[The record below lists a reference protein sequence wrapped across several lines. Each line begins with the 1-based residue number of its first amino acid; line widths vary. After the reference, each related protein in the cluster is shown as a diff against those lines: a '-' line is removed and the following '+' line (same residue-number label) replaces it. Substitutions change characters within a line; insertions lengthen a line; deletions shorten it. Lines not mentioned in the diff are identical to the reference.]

1 MKKKLVNK
9 VLCYGLA
16 AAMAFGS
23 MPVSAAEIGTTEISV
38 DTEAV
43 ADDSED
49 ISEDAED
56 ESAADTSISGDS
68 LVVDAEGAKTDLE
81 LVQEVRDQLNAG
93 EGQDIE
99 KYLSLDYANMT
110 SDDFND
116 IASEV
121 TDENLWIILQNISD
135 EALEHLLAMEDGYL
149 NGPAATYKQEETFDD
164 EGNLISEQLVK
175 EKEWD
180 NTYDYLRD
188 TYGVVKSDFTGRQG
202 QFNLRLWYSAENR
215 YANTKVTLSPV
226 GTCNNKTKKNTFNLS
241 LSNANFS
248 LIESSKT
255 THKSI
260 GTLGSAS
267 GNYIYMRLDFAFN
280 KPAGYVYQYSKGYST
295 ASSAAQKITA
305 YAATWDSP
313 EYSADQNVAGTQ
325 KISLYLQVVNNTT
338 LGNDGID
345 STPTIAVTPANYY
358 ASFTNCSGVGN
369 QQWTYGSNHALP
381 GAPVAATFSASFN
394 SDGGSAVAALTADR
408 GFNGWKSLN
417 ALVDNGTTYGAG
429 QVIGDPSYN
438 NVTFEAQWG
447 NATFSLPAA
456 PARTGYDFM
465 GWRCDQNGVTYG
477 AGTQHEVNCN
487 VSYTAQW
494 AAHSYTVKYVSD
506 GKELSSQ
513 SFTYGTAQNLKT
525 LASLGI
531 SKPGYTFAGWNSQY
545 KDGDSVSNLTDVN
558 GGSVTLTAQ
567 WTANTDTPYT
577 INRYVQKEFDNTDPA
592 TGYELYTAPEGTED
606 PLLGTEIKA
615 ATTDTSVTEI
625 PTAIPGYETP
635 DAITQNIAGDGTTTF
650 NFYYNLID
658 NRATVT
664 VNHYYQ
670 TVEGGDYV
678 LYDGKFGDY
687 AQNNYT
693 NTFSGT
699 VGENKEI
706 PFLTSDTDAM
716 TNFGYAYKDYILVP
730 VDAAP
735 KTVTL
740 TKETVVNYYYNLKKR
755 DTAVEYKVEH
765 YIQRSVGGQYE
776 LYKTVKDWADLGSTI
791 TPALNEDAIAEV
803 NKIEGCKCDKPQL
816 QVVTVKEGLVVKY
829 YYACISK
836 AAAGKDGEDGKDG
849 QNAVDITDEATI
861 NEIAKKLAAGLSF
874 KLDLEGASYEIV
886 QNPDGS
892 LGIKFVTTTD
902 TKVVIP
908 DVIKIGDK
916 VYRITEVHDKAFYD
930 NTSLREVV
938 VSKNISTIGH
948 SAFEKCIN
956 LKTVKLNEGLVN
968 IGDKAFR
975 DCSALESVKM
985 PSTVQNIGNYAFEN
999 CVKLKTVTFNNGL
1012 LKIGKKAFYN
1022 CKSLK
1027 KIKIPKSVLK
1037 IGSYAF
1043 GKCIKLASVTFAAES
1058 QLLEMG
1064 EGCFYY
1070 CKALKKISLP
1080 AKLTTVPVKCFKS
1093 DTELTSVTIGKNVT
1107 KIRKQ
1112 AFSGCKKIK
1121 KITLPSRV
1129 QTIESQAF
1137 YNCKSLKNVT
1147 IKSNTL
1153 TGVGSKAFKKC
1164 KKGIQFKIP
1173 NKKTASYKKLF
1184 KGKY

>member
-38 DTEAV
+38 DTETAT
-43 ADDSED
+43 DDSED
-49 ISEDAED
+49 ISEDAAD
-56 ESAADTSISGDS
+56 ESAVETSVSGDS
-68 LVVDAEGAKTDLE
+68 LVVDAEEEKSGEESENGSDIKMHSLEELLDYDLTAHSEEEINEYFTDAEDEDVWIYYSSLSDEMQQNVMQYYVFNHDVQYAEYELDENGETYIQKDYIEMPYIEYLKNKFGKIKATNVWKETGTSKVGYWFPDTQNNAYSSQKITYMLNSTSTNPTYEKARNFGIVLAAPSDWCLSHAYYTLRKGTAKT
-81 LVQEVRDQLNAG
+81 
-93 EGQDIE
+93 
-99 KYLSLDYANMT
+99 
-110 SDDFND
+110 
-116 IASEV
+116 
-121 TDENLWIILQNISD
+121 
-135 EALEHLLAMEDGYL
+135 
-149 NGPAATYKQEETFDD
+149 
-164 EGNLISEQLVK
+164 
-175 EKEWD
+175 
-180 NTYDYLRD
+180 
-188 TYGVVKSDFTGRQG
+188 VVNPK
-202 QFNLRLWYSAENR
+202 
-215 YANTKVTLSPV
+215 SPV
-226 GTCNNKTKKNTFNLS
+226 G
-241 LSNANFS
+241 
-248 LIESSKT
+248 
-255 THKSI
+255 
-260 GTLGSAS
+260 
-267 GNYIYMRLDFAFN
+267 NYTYLNVPLAFH
-280 KPAGYVYQYSKGYST
+280 GVKGYSYQKSSLAPGNKTYTGECKFTTDGSTGYERWNATSDFVDNIFLTINLWGESTIGQHADGGASAIYIRRMPITYT
-295 ASSAAQKITA
+295 ATFTGAGSAT
-305 YAATWDSP
+305 
-313 EYSADQNVAGTQ
+313 
-325 KISLYLQVVNNTT
+325 
-338 LGNDGID
+338 
-345 STPTIAVTPANYY
+345 
-358 ASFTNCSGVGN
+358 
-369 QQWTYGSNHALP
+369 WTYGS
-381 GAPVAATFSASFN
+381 G
-394 SDGGSAVAALTADR
+394 
-408 GFNGWKSLN
+408 
-417 ALVDNGTTYGAG
+417 
-429 QVIGDPSYN
+429 N
-438 NVTFEAQWG
+438 N
-447 NATFSLPAA
+447 SLPAA
-456 PARTGYDFM
+456 PTAPSFSASFSDGGGNSTEARAFSGWTIRGVGGNYAAGAAFPTNFTSNVVFDPVWGNTIFTMPGAPSKKGYDFI
-465 GWRCDQNGVTYG
+465 GWRCAQNGGVYG
-477 AGTQHEVNCN
+477 AGAQHEVNCD

-494 AAHSYTVKYVSD
+494 KAHSYTVKYVSD
-506 GKELSSQ
+506 GNEVSSQ

-531 SKPGYTFAGWNSQY
+531 SKPGYTFAGWNHQY
-545 KDGDSVSNLTDVN
+545 KDGDSVNNLTDVN
-558 GGSVTLTAQ
+558 GGSVTLTTQ
-567 WTANTDTPYT
+567 WTANTNTPYT

-592 TGYELYTAPEGTED
+592 TGYEIYQAPEGTENA
-606 PLLGTEIKA
+606 LLGTEIKA

-635 DAITQNIAGDGTTTF
+635 DAITQNISGDGTTTF

-658 NRATVT
+658 TRATVT

-687 AQNNYT
+687 AQDNYT

-706 PFLTSDTDAM
+706 PFLTSDSIAM

-740 TKETVVNYYYNLKKR
+740 TKETVVNYYYNLKRKN
-755 DTAVEYKVEH
+755 TAVEYKVEH
-765 YIQRSVGGQYE
+765 YIQRSEGGQYE

-791 TPALNEDAIAEV
+791 TPALNEDAISEV

-836 AAAGKDGEDGKDG
+836 AAAGKDGENGKDG
-849 QNAVDITDEATI
+849 QNAVNITDEATI

-938 VSKNISTIGH
+938 VSKNISTIGN

-999 CVKLKTVTFNNGL
+999 CVKLKTVRLNNGL

-1070 CKALKKISLP
+1070 CRALKKISLP

-1093 DTELTSVTIGKNVT
+1093 DTKLTSVTIGKNVT

-1147 IKSNTL
+1147 IKSNAL

>member
-56 ESAADTSISGDS
+56 ESAAETSVSGDS
-68 LVVDAEGAKTDLE
+68 LVVDAEEDNDDKDWDIFSLDWKNATNE
-81 LVQEVRDQLNAG
+81 LIDN
-93 EGQDIE
+93 
-99 KYLSLDYANMT
+99 YLSYCSDESISRWVQNLTDADIDELMMRDTNMNKPLAYYGSRCDDCGLVWGAEFDSALDYYKT
-110 SDDFND
+110 L
-116 IASEV
+116 ASCKNVRKTFASAEGSF
-121 TDENLWIILQNISD
+121 II
-135 EALEHLLAMEDGYL
+135 
-149 NGPAATYKQEETFDD
+149 
-164 EGNLISEQLVK
+164 
-175 EKEWD
+175 
-180 NTYDYLRD
+180 R
-188 TYGVVKSDFTGRQG
+188 FTGYNPCDTTIKASFPNYKTSELSKKQQVDYTIMNATHDLKISKQYNHKTAANSKDG
-202 QFNLRLWYSAENR
+202 DFYICLMDLQFS
-215 YANTKVTLSPV
+215 
-226 GTCNNKTKKNTFNLS
+226 
-241 LSNANFS
+241 
-248 LIESSKT
+248 
-255 THKSI
+255 
-260 GTLGSAS
+260 
-267 GNYIYMRLDFAFN
+267 
-280 KPAGYVYQYSKGYST
+280 KPAGYAIDFPTYTSNYTSKKGKLFNGIVFNESTNVYSVDANNMYAGSRDYEHTTTEKATLEIDAIYNMNVGTST
-295 ASSAAQKITA
+295 SG
-305 YAATWDSP
+305 
-313 EYSADQNVAGTQ
+313 N
-325 KISLYLQVVNNTT
+325 VNNREIITF
-338 LGNDGID
+338 NF
-345 STPTIAVTPANYY
+345 TPAKYY
-358 ASFTNCSGVGN
+358 VAYDSNGGSTVAN
-369 QQWTYGSNHALP
+369 QECTYGTSYKYS
-381 GAPVAATFSASFN
+381 GAPTTAAYFTLSVGLNGGTGAASEIKVPRAFLNWGNVNAGADFSNLTTTNGATITKTAN
-394 SDGGSAVAALTADR
+394 WGDGTCTLPQTPSKTGYQFA
-408 GFNGWKSLN
+408 GWQTSQGTKG
-417 ALVDNGTTYGAG
+417 AGTTY
-429 QVIGDPSYN
+429 
-438 NVTFEAQWG
+438 
-447 NATFSLPAA
+447 
-456 PARTGYDFM
+456 
-465 GWRCDQNGVTYG
+465 
-477 AGTQHEVNCN
+477 
-487 VSYTAQW
+487 TANQSETIDALW
-494 AAHSYTVKYVSD
+494 TANKYTVNFVCD
-506 GKELSSQ
+506 GKTVGSQ

-531 SKPGYTFAGWNSQY
+531 SKPGYTFAGWNHQY
-545 KDGDSVSNLTDVN
+545 KDGDSVNNLTDVN
-558 GGSVTLTAQ
+558 GGSVTLTTQ

-592 TGYELYTAPEGTED
+592 TGYEIYKAPEGTEN

-635 DAITQNIAGDGTTTF
+635 DAITQNISGDGSTTF

-740 TKETVVNYYYNLKKR
+740 TKETVVNYYYNLKRKN
-755 DTAVEYKVEH
+755 TAVEYKVEH
-765 YIQRSVGGQYE
+765 YIQRSEGGQYE

-791 TPALNEDAIAEV
+791 TPALNEDAISEV

-836 AAAGKDGEDGKDG
+836 AAAGKDGENGKDG

-938 VSKNISTIGH
+938 VSKNISTIGN

-999 CVKLKTVTFNNGL
+999 CVKLKTVRLNNGL

-1070 CKALKKISLP
+1070 CRALKKISLP

-1093 DTELTSVTIGKNVT
+1093 DTKLTSVTIGKNVT

-1147 IKSNTL
+1147 IKSNAL

>member
-38 DTEAV
+38 DTETAT
-43 ADDSED
+43 DDSED
-49 ISEDAED
+49 ISEDAAD
-56 ESAADTSISGDS
+56 ESAVETSVSGDS
-68 LVVDAEGAKTDLE
+68 LVVDAEEEKSGEESENGSDIKMHSLEELLDYDLTAHSEEEINEYFTDAEDEDVWIYYSSLSDEMQQNVMQYYVFNHNVQYAEYELDENGETYTQKDYMEMPYIEYLKNKFGKIKATNVWKETGTSKIGYWFPDTPNNASSSQKITYMLNSTSTNPTYEKARKFGIVLAAPSDWCLSYAYFTLREGTAKT
-81 LVQEVRDQLNAG
+81 VVNPSSAAG
-93 EGQDIE
+93 N
-99 KYLSLDYANMT
+99 YT
-110 SDDFND
+110 
-116 IASEV
+116 
-121 TDENLWIILQNISD
+121 
-135 EALEHLLAMEDGYL
+135 YL
-149 NGPAATYKQEETFDD
+149 NVPLAFH
-164 EGNLISEQLVK
+164 
-175 EKEWD
+175 
-180 NTYDYLRD
+180 
-188 TYGVVKSDFTGRQG
+188 GV
-202 QFNLRLWYSAENR
+202 
-215 YANTKVTLSPV
+215 
-226 GTCNNKTKKNTFNLS
+226 
-241 LSNANFS
+241 
-248 LIESSKT
+248 
-255 THKSI
+255 
-260 GTLGSAS
+260 
-267 GNYIYMRLDFAFN
+267 
-280 KPAGYVYQYSKGYST
+280 KGYSYQKSSLAPGNKTYTGECKFTTDGSTGYERWNATSDFVDNIFLTINLWGESTIGQHADGGASAIYIRRMPITYT
-295 ASSAAQKITA
+295 ATFTGAGSAT
-305 YAATWDSP
+305 
-313 EYSADQNVAGTQ
+313 
-325 KISLYLQVVNNTT
+325 
-338 LGNDGID
+338 
-345 STPTIAVTPANYY
+345 
-358 ASFTNCSGVGN
+358 
-369 QQWTYGSNHALP
+369 WTYGS
-381 GAPVAATFSASFN
+381 G
-394 SDGGSAVAALTADR
+394 
-408 GFNGWKSLN
+408 
-417 ALVDNGTTYGAG
+417 
-429 QVIGDPSYN
+429 N
-438 NVTFEAQWG
+438 N
-447 NATFSLPAA
+447 SLPAA
-456 PARTGYDFM
+456 PTAPSFSASFSDGGGNSTEARAFSGWTIRGVGGNYAAGAAFPTNFTSNVVFDPVWGNTIFTMPGAPSKKGYDFI
-465 GWRCDQNGVTYG
+465 GWRCAQNGGVYG
-477 AGTQHEVNCN
+477 AGAQHEVNCD

-494 AAHSYTVKYVSD
+494 KAHSYTVKYVSD
-506 GKELSSQ
+506 GNEVSSQ

-531 SKPGYTFAGWNSQY
+531 SKPGYTFAGWNHQY
-545 KDGDSVSNLTDVN
+545 KDGDSVNNLTDVN
-558 GGSVTLTAQ
+558 GGSVTLTTQ
-567 WTANTDTPYT
+567 WTANTNTPYT

-592 TGYELYTAPEGTED
+592 TGYEIYQAPEGTENA
-606 PLLGTEIKA
+606 LLGTEIKA
-615 ATTDTSVTEI
+615 ATTDSSVTEI

-658 NRATVT
+658 TRATVT
-664 VNHYYQ
+664 INHYYQ

-693 NTFSGT
+693 NTFKGT

-740 TKETVVNYYYNLKKR
+740 TKETVVNYYYNLKRKN
-755 DTAVEYKVEH
+755 TAVEYKVEH
-765 YIQRSVGGQYE
+765 YIQRSEGGQYE

-791 TPALNEDAIAEV
+791 TPALNEDAISEV

-836 AAAGKDGEDGKDG
+836 AAAGKDGENGKDG

-886 QNPDGS
+886 QNPDGT

-938 VSKNISTIGH
+938 VSKNISTIGN

-999 CVKLKTVTFNNGL
+999 CVKLRTVTLNNGL

-1070 CKALKKISLP
+1070 CRALKKISLP

-1093 DTELTSVTIGKNVT
+1093 DTKLTSVTIGKNVT

-1147 IKSNTL
+1147 IKSNAL

>member
-38 DTEAV
+38 DTETAT
-43 ADDSED
+43 DDSED

-56 ESAADTSISGDS
+56 ESAVSDNDSPEEEEDVSKSDEEGDREAIGDDELEDLMAIDLKTITDSQLSEKLLYADGQNVWAYLTSLSDQDLAAVMERDTCLKETTTIYTYAGTKE
-68 LVVDAEGAKTDLE
+68 AESNECSTDFVSE
-81 LVQEVRDQLNAG
+81 ENAG
-93 EGQDIE
+93 
-99 KYLSLDYANMT
+99 
-110 SDDFND
+110 
-116 IASEV
+116 
-121 TDENLWIILQNISD
+121 
-135 EALEHLLAMEDGYL
+135 
-149 NGPAATYKQEETFDD
+149 TY
-164 EGNLISEQLVK
+164 
-175 EKEWD
+175 
-180 NTYDYLRD
+180 YDYLKD
-188 TYGVVKSDFTGRQG
+188 Q
-202 QFNLRLWYSAENR
+202 YSRIKAAAWN
-215 YANTKVTLSPV
+215 
-226 GTCNNKTKKNTFNLS
+226 
-241 LSNANFS
+241 
-248 LIESSKT
+248 
-255 THKSI
+255 
-260 GTLGSAS
+260 AS
-267 GNYIYMRLDFAFN
+267 GGSIYFKFLKDGNEGTARVDCKRVYNTSNNLKADVKVNVQLAVTGAPYGFKLTHDNKVYQSDQGKSNTGDYDQLWIYFKYT
-280 KPAGYVYQYSKGYST
+280 KPAGYTVGGYTTNVSDLNKTVCYLRAGNATDTTYTNKDSAQSEDWVCAIVSMYDAVGSK
-295 ASSAAQKITA
+295 
-305 YAATWDSP
+305 ATP
-313 EYSADQNVAGTQ
+313 RKTTPIFTIPFTPIEYFVSYN
-325 KISLYLQVVNNTT
+325 
-338 LGNDGID
+338 
-345 STPTIAVTPANYY
+345 
-358 ASFTNCSGVGN
+358 
-369 QQWTYGSNHALP
+369 SN
-381 GAPVAATFSASFN
+381 
-394 SDGGSAVAALTADR
+394 GGSAVETQKCTYGTSYKYSGAPTTPAYFTLSVGLNGGTGAASEIKVPRAFLNWGNVNAGADFSNLTPT
-408 GFNGWKSLN
+408 NGATITKTANWGNGTCTLPQTPSKTGYQFVGWQTN
-417 ALVDNGTTYGAG
+417 QGTKGAGTTYTANQSETIGAL
-429 QVIGDPSYN
+429 
-438 NVTFEAQWG
+438 W
-447 NATFSLPAA
+447 
-456 PARTGYDFM
+456 
-465 GWRCDQNGVTYG
+465 
-477 AGTQHEVNCN
+477 
-487 VSYTAQW
+487 TANK
-494 AAHSYTVKYVSD
+494 YTVNFVCD
-506 GKELSSQ
+506 GKTVGSQ
-513 SFTYGTAQNLKT
+513 SFAYSTAQNLKT

-531 SKPGYTFAGWNSQY
+531 SKPGYTFAGWNHQY
-545 KDGDSVSNLTDVN
+545 KDGDSVNNLTDVN
-558 GGSVTLTAQ
+558 GGSVTLAAQ
-567 WTANTDTPYT
+567 WTANTDTSYT

-592 TGYELYTAPEGTED
+592 TGYEIYQAPEGTENA
-606 PLLGTEIKA
+606 LLGTEIKA
-615 ATTDTSVTEI
+615 ATTDSSVTEI

-635 DAITQNIAGDGTTTF
+635 DAITQNISGDGSTTF

-693 NTFSGT
+693 NTFNGT

-776 LYKTVKDWADLGSTI
+776 LYKTTKEIADLGSTI

-849 QNAVDITDEATI
+849 QNAVNITDEATI

-938 VSKNISTIGH
+938 VSKNISTIGN

-999 CVKLKTVTFNNGL
+999 CVKLKTVTLNNGL

-1043 GKCIKLASVTFAAES
+1043 GKCTKLASVTFAAES

-1093 DTELTSVTIGKNVT
+1093 DTKLSSVTIGKNVT

-1147 IKSNTL
+1147 IKSNAL

>member
-68 LVVDAEGAKTDLE
+68 LVVDAEEEKSGEESENGSDIKMHSLEELLDYDLTAHSEEEINEYFTDAEDEDVWIYYSSLSDEMQQNVMQYYVFNHDVQYAEYELDENGETYIQKDYMEMPYIEYLKNKFGKIKATNVWKESGSSRIGYWFPDTPNNAYASQKITYMLNSTSTNPTYEKARKFGIVLAAPSDWCLSYAYFTLREGTAKT
-81 LVQEVRDQLNAG
+81 VVNPSSAAG
-93 EGQDIE
+93 N
-99 KYLSLDYANMT
+99 YT
-110 SDDFND
+110 
-116 IASEV
+116 
-121 TDENLWIILQNISD
+121 
-135 EALEHLLAMEDGYL
+135 YL
-149 NGPAATYKQEETFDD
+149 NVPLAFH
-164 EGNLISEQLVK
+164 
-175 EKEWD
+175 
-180 NTYDYLRD
+180 
-188 TYGVVKSDFTGRQG
+188 GV
-202 QFNLRLWYSAENR
+202 
-215 YANTKVTLSPV
+215 
-226 GTCNNKTKKNTFNLS
+226 
-241 LSNANFS
+241 
-248 LIESSKT
+248 
-255 THKSI
+255 
-260 GTLGSAS
+260 
-267 GNYIYMRLDFAFN
+267 
-280 KPAGYVYQYSKGYST
+280 KGYSYQKSSLAPGNKTYTGECKFTTDGSTGYERWNATSDFVDNIFLTINLWGESTIGQHADGGASAIYIRRMPITYT
-295 ASSAAQKITA
+295 ATFTGAGSAT
-305 YAATWDSP
+305 
-313 EYSADQNVAGTQ
+313 
-325 KISLYLQVVNNTT
+325 
-338 LGNDGID
+338 
-345 STPTIAVTPANYY
+345 
-358 ASFTNCSGVGN
+358 
-369 QQWTYGSNHALP
+369 WTYGS
-381 GAPVAATFSASFN
+381 V
-394 SDGGSAVAALTADR
+394 
-408 GFNGWKSLN
+408 
-417 ALVDNGTTYGAG
+417 
-429 QVIGDPSYN
+429 N
-438 NVTFEAQWG
+438 N
-447 NATFSLPAA
+447 SLPAA
-456 PARTGYDFM
+456 PTAPSFSASFSDGGGNSTGARAFSGWTIKGVGGNYAAGAAFPTNFTSNVVFDPVWGNTIFTMPGAPSKKGYDFI
-465 GWRCDQNGVTYG
+465 GWRCAQNGGVYG
-477 AGTQHEVNCN
+477 AGAQHEVNCD

-494 AAHSYTVKYVSD
+494 KAHSYTVKYVSD
-506 GKELSSQ
+506 GNEVSSQ

-531 SKPGYTFAGWNSQY
+531 SKPGYTFAGWNHQY
-545 KDGDSVSNLTDVN
+545 KDGDSVNNLTDVN
-558 GGSVTLTAQ
+558 NGTVTLTAQ

-592 TGYELYTAPEGTED
+592 TGYELYTAPEGTENA
-606 PLLGTEIKA
+606 LLGTEIKA
-615 ATTDTSVTEI
+615 ATTDSSVTEI

-658 NRATVT
+658 TRATVT

-693 NTFSGT
+693 NTFNGT

-716 TNFGYAYKDYILVP
+716 TNFDKAYKGYILVP

-740 TKETVVNYYYNLKKR
+740 TKETVVNYYYNLKRKN
-755 DTAVEYKVEH
+755 TAVEYKVEH
-765 YIQRSVGGQYE
+765 YIQRSEGGQYE

-791 TPALNEDAIAEV
+791 TPALNEDAISEV

-938 VSKNISTIGH
+938 VSKNISTIGN

-999 CVKLKTVTFNNGL
+999 CVKLRTVTLNNGL

-1064 EGCFYY
+1064 DGCFYY

-1093 DTELTSVTIGKNVT
+1093 DTKLTSVTIGKNVT

-1121 KITLPSRV
+1121 KITIPSRV

-1147 IKSNTL
+1147 IKSKAL

-1173 NKKTASYKKLF
+1173 DKKTASYKKLF

>member
-56 ESAADTSISGDS
+56 ESAADISVSGDS
-68 LVVDAEGAKTDLE
+68 LVVDAEEEKSGEESENGSDIKMHSLEELLDYDLTAHSEEEINEYFTDAEDEDVWIYYSSLSDEMQQNVMQYYVFNHDVQYAEYELDENGETYIQKDYMEMPYIEYLKNKFGKIKATNVWKETGTSRIGYWFPDTPNNASASQKITYMLNSTSKNPTYEKARNFGIVLAAPSDWCLSYAYFTLRQGTAKT
-81 LVQEVRDQLNAG
+81 VVNPSSAAG
-93 EGQDIE
+93 N
-99 KYLSLDYANMT
+99 YT
-110 SDDFND
+110 
-116 IASEV
+116 
-121 TDENLWIILQNISD
+121 
-135 EALEHLLAMEDGYL
+135 YL
-149 NGPAATYKQEETFDD
+149 NVPLAFH
-164 EGNLISEQLVK
+164 
-175 EKEWD
+175 
-180 NTYDYLRD
+180 
-188 TYGVVKSDFTGRQG
+188 GV
-202 QFNLRLWYSAENR
+202 
-215 YANTKVTLSPV
+215 
-226 GTCNNKTKKNTFNLS
+226 
-241 LSNANFS
+241 
-248 LIESSKT
+248 
-255 THKSI
+255 
-260 GTLGSAS
+260 
-267 GNYIYMRLDFAFN
+267 
-280 KPAGYVYQYSKGYST
+280 KGYSYQRSSLAPGNKTYKGECKFTTDGSTGYERWNATSDFVDNIFLTINLWGESTIGQHADGGASAIYIRRMPITYT
-295 ASSAAQKITA
+295 ATFTGAGSAT
-305 YAATWDSP
+305 
-313 EYSADQNVAGTQ
+313 
-325 KISLYLQVVNNTT
+325 
-338 LGNDGID
+338 
-345 STPTIAVTPANYY
+345 
-358 ASFTNCSGVGN
+358 
-369 QQWTYGSNHALP
+369 WTYGS
-381 GAPVAATFSASFN
+381 V
-394 SDGGSAVAALTADR
+394 
-408 GFNGWKSLN
+408 
-417 ALVDNGTTYGAG
+417 
-429 QVIGDPSYN
+429 N
-438 NVTFEAQWG
+438 N
-447 NATFSLPAA
+447 SLPAA
-456 PARTGYDFM
+456 PTAPSFSASFSDGGGNSTGARAFSGWTIRGVGGNYAAGAAFPTNFTSNVVFDPVWGNTIFTMPGAPSKTGYDFI
-465 GWRCDQNGVTYG
+465 GWRCAQNGGVYG
-477 AGTQHEVNCN
+477 AGAQHEVNCD

-494 AAHSYTVKYVSD
+494 KAHSYTVKYVSD
-506 GKELSSQ
+506 GNEVSSQ
-513 SFTYGTAQNLKT
+513 FFTYGTAQNLKT

-531 SKPGYTFAGWNSQY
+531 SKPGYTFAGWNHQY
-545 KDGDSVSNLTDVN
+545 KDGDSVNNLTDVN
-558 GGSVTLTAQ
+558 GGSVTLTTQ

-592 TGYELYTAPEGTED
+592 TGYEIYKAPEGTEN

-635 DAITQNIAGDGTTTF
+635 DAITQNISGDGSTTF

-740 TKETVVNYYYNLKKR
+740 TKETVVNYYYNLKRKN
-755 DTAVEYKVEH
+755 TAVEYKVEH
-765 YIQRSVGGQYE
+765 YIQRSEGGQYE

-791 TPALNEDAIAEV
+791 TPALNEDAISEV

-836 AAAGKDGEDGKDG
+836 AAAGKDGENGKDG

-938 VSKNISTIGH
+938 VSKNISTIGN

-999 CVKLKTVTFNNGL
+999 CVKLKTVRLNNGL

-1070 CKALKKISLP
+1070 CRALKKISLP

-1093 DTELTSVTIGKNVT
+1093 DTKLTSVTIGKNVT

-1147 IKSNTL
+1147 IKSNAL

>member
-68 LVVDAEGAKTDLE
+68 LVVDAEEEKSGEESENGSDIKMHSLEELLDYDLTAHSEEEINEYFTDAEDEDVWIYYSSLSDEMQQNVMQYYVFNHDVQYAEYELDENGETYIQKDYMEMPYIEYLKNKFGKIKATNVWKESGSSRIGYWFPDTPNNASASQKITYMLNSTSTNPTYEKARKFGIVLAAPSDWCLSYAYFTLREGTAKT
-81 LVQEVRDQLNAG
+81 VVNPNSAAG
-93 EGQDIE
+93 N
-99 KYLSLDYANMT
+99 YT
-110 SDDFND
+110 
-116 IASEV
+116 
-121 TDENLWIILQNISD
+121 
-135 EALEHLLAMEDGYL
+135 YL
-149 NGPAATYKQEETFDD
+149 NVPLAFH
-164 EGNLISEQLVK
+164 
-175 EKEWD
+175 
-180 NTYDYLRD
+180 
-188 TYGVVKSDFTGRQG
+188 GV
-202 QFNLRLWYSAENR
+202 
-215 YANTKVTLSPV
+215 
-226 GTCNNKTKKNTFNLS
+226 
-241 LSNANFS
+241 
-248 LIESSKT
+248 
-255 THKSI
+255 
-260 GTLGSAS
+260 
-267 GNYIYMRLDFAFN
+267 
-280 KPAGYVYQYSKGYST
+280 KGYSYQKSSLAPGNKTYTGECKFTTDGSTGYERWNATSDFVDNIFLTINIWGESTIGQHAYGGASAIYIRRMPITYT
-295 ASSAAQKITA
+295 ATFTGAGSAT
-305 YAATWDSP
+305 
-313 EYSADQNVAGTQ
+313 
-325 KISLYLQVVNNTT
+325 
-338 LGNDGID
+338 
-345 STPTIAVTPANYY
+345 
-358 ASFTNCSGVGN
+358 
-369 QQWTYGSNHALP
+369 WTYGS
-381 GAPVAATFSASFN
+381 V
-394 SDGGSAVAALTADR
+394 
-408 GFNGWKSLN
+408 
-417 ALVDNGTTYGAG
+417 
-429 QVIGDPSYN
+429 N
-438 NVTFEAQWG
+438 N
-447 NATFSLPAA
+447 SLPAA
-456 PARTGYDFM
+456 PTAPSFSASFSDGGGNSTGARAFSGWTIKGVGGNYAAGAAFPTNFTSNVVFDPVWGNTIFTMPGAPSKKGYDFI
-465 GWRCDQNGVTYG
+465 GWRCAQNGGVYG
-477 AGTQHEVNCN
+477 AGAQHEVNCD

-494 AAHSYTVKYVSD
+494 KAHSYTVKYVSD
-506 GKELSSQ
+506 GNEVSSQ

-687 AQNNYT
+687 AQDNYT

-706 PFLTSDTDAM
+706 PFLTSDSIAM

-740 TKETVVNYYYNLKKR
+740 TKETVVNYYYNLKRKN
-755 DTAVEYKVEH
+755 TAVEYKVEH
-765 YIQRSVGGQYE
+765 YIQRSEGGQYE

-791 TPALNEDAIAEV
+791 TPALNEDAISEV

-849 QNAVDITDEATI
+849 QNAVNITDEATI

-938 VSKNISTIGH
+938 VSKNISTIGN

-999 CVKLKTVTFNNGL
+999 CVKLRTVTLNNGL

>member
-38 DTEAV
+38 DTETAT
-43 ADDSED
+43 DDSED
-49 ISEDAED
+49 ISEDAAD
-56 ESAADTSISGDS
+56 ESAADISVSGDS
-68 LVVDAEGAKTDLE
+68 LVVDAEEEKSGEESENGSDIKMHSLEELLDYDLTAHSEEEINEYFTDAEDEDVWIYYSSLSDEMQQNVMQYYVFNHDVQYAEYELDENGEAYNQKDYMEMPYIEYLKNKFGKIKATNVWKETGTSKVGYWFPDTPNNASASQKITYMLNSTSTNPTYEKARKFGIVLAAPSDWCLSYAYFTLREGTAKT
-81 LVQEVRDQLNAG
+81 VVNPSSAAG
-93 EGQDIE
+93 N
-99 KYLSLDYANMT
+99 YT
-110 SDDFND
+110 
-116 IASEV
+116 
-121 TDENLWIILQNISD
+121 
-135 EALEHLLAMEDGYL
+135 YL
-149 NGPAATYKQEETFDD
+149 NVPLAFH
-164 EGNLISEQLVK
+164 
-175 EKEWD
+175 
-180 NTYDYLRD
+180 
-188 TYGVVKSDFTGRQG
+188 GV
-202 QFNLRLWYSAENR
+202 
-215 YANTKVTLSPV
+215 
-226 GTCNNKTKKNTFNLS
+226 
-241 LSNANFS
+241 
-248 LIESSKT
+248 
-255 THKSI
+255 
-260 GTLGSAS
+260 
-267 GNYIYMRLDFAFN
+267 
-280 KPAGYVYQYSKGYST
+280 KGYSYQKSSLAPGNKTYAGECKFTTDGSTGYERWNATSDFVDNIYLTINLWGESTIGQHANGGASAIYIRRMPITYT
-295 ASSAAQKITA
+295 ATFTGAGSAT
-305 YAATWDSP
+305 
-313 EYSADQNVAGTQ
+313 
-325 KISLYLQVVNNTT
+325 
-338 LGNDGID
+338 
-345 STPTIAVTPANYY
+345 
-358 ASFTNCSGVGN
+358 
-369 QQWTYGSNHALP
+369 WTYGS
-381 GAPVAATFSASFN
+381 G
-394 SDGGSAVAALTADR
+394 
-408 GFNGWKSLN
+408 
-417 ALVDNGTTYGAG
+417 
-429 QVIGDPSYN
+429 N
-438 NVTFEAQWG
+438 N
-447 NATFSLPAA
+447 SLPAA
-456 PARTGYDFM
+456 PTAPSFSASFSDGGGNSTEARAFSGWTIRGVGGNYAAGAAFPTNFTSNVVFDPVWGNTIFTMPGAPSKKGYDFI
-465 GWRCDQNGVTYG
+465 GWRCAQNGGVYG
-477 AGTQHEVNCN
+477 AGAQHEVNCD

-494 AAHSYTVKYVSD
+494 KAHSYTVKYVSD
-506 GKELSSQ
+506 GNEVSSQ

-531 SKPGYTFAGWNSQY
+531 SKPGYTFAGWNHQY
-545 KDGDSVSNLTDVN
+545 KDGDSVNNLTDVN
-558 GGSVTLTAQ
+558 GGSVTLTTQ
-567 WTANTDTPYT
+567 WTANTNTPYT

-592 TGYELYTAPEGTED
+592 TGYEIYQAPEGTEN

-635 DAITQNIAGDGTTTF
+635 DAITQNISGDGSTTF

-693 NTFSGT
+693 NTFNGT

-716 TNFGYAYKDYILVP
+716 TNFDKAYKGYILVP

-740 TKETVVNYYYNLKKR
+740 TKETVVNYYYNLKKKN
-755 DTAVEYKVEH
+755 TAVNYTVEH
-765 YIQRSVGGQYE
+765 YIQKSVGGKYE
-776 LYKTVKDWADLGSTI
+776 KYAEDKKQAELGAVI
-791 TPALNEDAIAEV
+791 TPALNEDAISEV

-849 QNAVDITDEATI
+849 QNAVDITDEETI

-886 QNPDGS
+886 QNPDGT

-938 VSKNISTIGH
+938 VSKNISTIGN

-999 CVKLKTVTFNNGL
+999 CVKLKTVTLNNGL

-1043 GKCIKLASVTFAAES
+1043 GKCTKLASVTFAAES

-1093 DTELTSVTIGKNVT
+1093 DTKLTSVTIGKNVT

-1147 IKSNTL
+1147 IKSNAL

>member
-68 LVVDAEGAKTDLE
+68 LVVDAKEEKSGEESENGSDIKMHSLEELLDYDLTAHSEEEINEYFTDAEDEDVWIYYSSLSDEMQQNVMQYYVFNHDVQYAEYELNENGETYIQKDYIEMPYIEYLKNKFGKIKATNVWKETGTSKVGYWFPDTPNNASSSQKITYMLNSTSTNPTYEKARKFGIVLAAPSDWCLSYAYFTLREGTAKT
-81 LVQEVRDQLNAG
+81 VVNPSSAAG
-93 EGQDIE
+93 N
-99 KYLSLDYANMT
+99 YT
-110 SDDFND
+110 
-116 IASEV
+116 
-121 TDENLWIILQNISD
+121 
-135 EALEHLLAMEDGYL
+135 YL
-149 NGPAATYKQEETFDD
+149 NVPLAFH
-164 EGNLISEQLVK
+164 
-175 EKEWD
+175 
-180 NTYDYLRD
+180 
-188 TYGVVKSDFTGRQG
+188 GV
-202 QFNLRLWYSAENR
+202 
-215 YANTKVTLSPV
+215 
-226 GTCNNKTKKNTFNLS
+226 
-241 LSNANFS
+241 
-248 LIESSKT
+248 
-255 THKSI
+255 
-260 GTLGSAS
+260 
-267 GNYIYMRLDFAFN
+267 
-280 KPAGYVYQYSKGYST
+280 KGYSYQKSSLAPGNKTYTGECKFTTDGSTGYERWNATSDFVDNIFLTINLWGESTIGQHADGGASAIYIRRMPITYT
-295 ASSAAQKITA
+295 ATFTGAGSAT
-305 YAATWDSP
+305 
-313 EYSADQNVAGTQ
+313 
-325 KISLYLQVVNNTT
+325 
-338 LGNDGID
+338 
-345 STPTIAVTPANYY
+345 
-358 ASFTNCSGVGN
+358 
-369 QQWTYGSNHALP
+369 WTYGS
-381 GAPVAATFSASFN
+381 G
-394 SDGGSAVAALTADR
+394 
-408 GFNGWKSLN
+408 
-417 ALVDNGTTYGAG
+417 
-429 QVIGDPSYN
+429 N
-438 NVTFEAQWG
+438 N
-447 NATFSLPAA
+447 SLPAA
-456 PARTGYDFM
+456 PTAPSFSASFSDGGGNSTEARAFSGWTIRGVGGNYAAGAAFPTNFTSNVVFDPVWGNTIFTMPGAPSKKGYDFI
-465 GWRCDQNGVTYG
+465 GWRCAQNGGVYG
-477 AGTQHEVNCN
+477 AGAQHEVNCD

-494 AAHSYTVKYVSD
+494 KAHSYTVKYVSD
-506 GKELSSQ
+506 GNEVSSQ

-531 SKPGYTFAGWNSQY
+531 SKPGYTFAGWNHQY
-545 KDGDSVSNLTDVN
+545 KDGDSVNNLTDVN
-558 GGSVTLTAQ
+558 GGSVTLTTQ
-567 WTANTDTPYT
+567 WTANTNTPYT

-592 TGYELYTAPEGTED
+592 TGYEIYQAPEGTENA
-606 PLLGTEIKA
+606 LLGTEIKA
-615 ATTDTSVTEI
+615 ATTDSSVTEI

-635 DAITQNIAGDGTTTF
+635 DAITQNISGDGSTTF

-706 PFLTSDTDAM
+706 PFLTSDSIAMDAF
-716 TNFGYAYKDYILVP
+716 NKAYKDYILVP

-740 TKETVVNYYYNLKKR
+740 TKETVVNYYYNLKKKN
-755 DTAVEYKVEH
+755 TAVEYKVEH
-765 YIQRSVGGQYE
+765 YIQRSEGGQYE

-791 TPALNEDAIAEV
+791 TPALNEDAISEV

-836 AAAGKDGEDGKDG
+836 AAAGKDGENGKDG

-886 QNPDGS
+886 QNPDGT

-938 VSKNISTIGH
+938 VSKNISTIGN

-999 CVKLKTVTFNNGL
+999 CVKLRTVTLNNGL

-1070 CKALKKISLP
+1070 CRALKKISLP

-1093 DTELTSVTIGKNVT
+1093 DTKLTSVTIGKNVT

-1147 IKSNTL
+1147 IKSNAL

>member
-38 DTEAV
+38 DTETAT
-43 ADDSED
+43 DDSED

-68 LVVDAEGAKTDLE
+68 LVVDAEEEKSGEESENGSDIKMHSLEELLDYDLTAHSEEEINEYFTDAEDEDVWIYYSSLSDEMQQNVMQYYVFNHDVQYAEYELDENGETYIQKDYMEMPYIEYLKNKFGKIKATNVWKESGTSQVGCWFPDTPNNAYASQKITYMLNSTSQNPTYEKARDFGIVLAAPSDWCLGYAYFTLRKGTAKT
-81 LVQEVRDQLNAG
+81 VVNPNSAAG
-93 EGQDIE
+93 N
-99 KYLSLDYANMT
+99 YT
-110 SDDFND
+110 
-116 IASEV
+116 
-121 TDENLWIILQNISD
+121 
-135 EALEHLLAMEDGYL
+135 YL
-149 NGPAATYKQEETFDD
+149 NVPLAFH
-164 EGNLISEQLVK
+164 
-175 EKEWD
+175 
-180 NTYDYLRD
+180 
-188 TYGVVKSDFTGRQG
+188 GV
-202 QFNLRLWYSAENR
+202 
-215 YANTKVTLSPV
+215 
-226 GTCNNKTKKNTFNLS
+226 
-241 LSNANFS
+241 
-248 LIESSKT
+248 
-255 THKSI
+255 
-260 GTLGSAS
+260 
-267 GNYIYMRLDFAFN
+267 
-280 KPAGYVYQYSKGYST
+280 KGYSYQKSSLAPGNKTYTGECKFTTDGSTGYERWNATSDFVDNIFLTINIWGESTIGQHADGGASAIYIRRMPITYT
-295 ASSAAQKITA
+295 ATFTGAGSAT
-305 YAATWDSP
+305 
-313 EYSADQNVAGTQ
+313 
-325 KISLYLQVVNNTT
+325 
-338 LGNDGID
+338 
-345 STPTIAVTPANYY
+345 
-358 ASFTNCSGVGN
+358 
-369 QQWTYGSNHALP
+369 WTYGS
-381 GAPVAATFSASFN
+381 V
-394 SDGGSAVAALTADR
+394 
-408 GFNGWKSLN
+408 
-417 ALVDNGTTYGAG
+417 
-429 QVIGDPSYN
+429 N
-438 NVTFEAQWG
+438 N
-447 NATFSLPAA
+447 SLPAA
-456 PARTGYDFM
+456 PTAPSFSASFSDGGGNSTGARAFSGWTIKGVGGNYAAGAAFPTNFTSNVVFDPVWGNTIFTMPGAPSKKGYDFI
-465 GWRCDQNGVTYG
+465 GWRCAQNGGVYG
-477 AGTQHEVNCN
+477 AGAQHEVNCD

-494 AAHSYTVKYVSD
+494 KAHSYTVKYVSD
-506 GKELSSQ
+506 GNEVSSQ

-531 SKPGYTFAGWNSQY
+531 SKPGYTFAGWNHQY
-545 KDGDSVSNLTDVN
+545 KDGDNVSNLTDVN

-687 AQNNYT
+687 AQDNYT

-716 TNFGYAYKDYILVP
+716 TNFDKAYKDYILLP

-740 TKETVVNYYYNLKKR
+740 TKETVVNYYYNLKKKN
-755 DTAVEYKVEH
+755 TAVEYKVEH
-765 YIQRSVGGQYE
+765 YIQRSVGGKYE
-776 LYKTVKDWADLGSTI
+776 KYAEDKKQAELGAVI

-849 QNAVDITDEATI
+849 QNGVNITDEATI

-938 VSKNISTIGH
+938 VSKNISTIGN

-999 CVKLKTVTFNNGL
+999 CVKLRTVTLNNGL

-1043 GKCIKLASVTFAAES
+1043 GKCTKLASVTFAAES

-1070 CKALKKISLP
+1070 CRALKKISLP

-1093 DTELTSVTIGKNVT
+1093 DTKLTSVTIGKNVT

-1147 IKSNTL
+1147 IKSNAL